1 MLTAA
6 LEGKM
11 EIREQ
16 LKNKKRV
23 VIKIGSSSLTHV
35 MTGEVDYQKMEQL
48 TRALCDLRGMGKDVI
63 LVSSGAIAVGNGD
76 AYENSSNY
84 NIGKTGTCSHWS
96 STSYDDVPAII
107 CRIQSSCSANLN
119 DEKYSK
125 K

>member
-35 MTGEVDYQKMEQL
+35 MTGEVDYQK
-48 TRALCDLRGMGKDVI
+48 
-63 LVSSGAIAVGNGD
+63 NGTV
-76 AYENSSNY
+76 N
-84 NIGKTGTCSHWS
+84 KGT
-96 STSYDDVPAII
+96 
-107 CRIQSSCSANLN
+107 L
-119 DEKYSK
+119 
-125 K
+125 